1 MNSQEK
7 MVFRDTNVITR
18 DQISREFLR
27 PELLRLQL
35 GDARVKK
42 SPIDIGSLAYFKRA
56 VASRANADKGIPVA
70 ELSLV
75 ESRRKLIINL
85 LDWFQGF
92 RDTTVLL
99 RWRLLE
105 GVVAWLNENGYVDI
119 FSDAIQASKAY
130 IAYTDF
136 LNHLLMGGKFSP
148 RHANALQKTFQQVIK
163 LQLPGDFKYIIRG
176 AVVVSPTRNNIR
188 PPRQSD
194 VQMFKDVCL
203 AVSRCYSEFVL
214 NQEPYPCVVKIRDY
228 EVVKFPSKSG
238 AVGPV
243 SECPPCYNVEH
254 RRISTLDEYVS
265 RLEKKGRKVIVGNIK
280 FDLNKIQDNFVAA
293 NTDGRHYDRIL
304 MAALAAKAYAAL
316 FLLITGA
323 SPTELEQFE
332 YEDAL
337 EVEQSSLKKELSAIK
352 FRAGGKETG
361 YVIGRKEGLPLLRE
375 YLKLREWILDGQL
388 FDKLFFTI
396 SSKGGEF
403 GRVFSKLHA
412 PDSMQTFYNSISGVF
427 LDQKYPNITSRKIR
441 KHKSNVQHAARFAPD
456 TVAKSLN
463 HTRAVNFLAY
473 AEATLEQQESEFGAY
488 WESVRH
494 AAQKVRKRSES
505 PSETT
510 ISIATGHCEAFNSP
524 TPILY
529 SNSVV
534 IEPNCRTQYGC
545 LYCTYYV
552 CHSDE
557 EDVHKL
563 LSLRY
568 VINAVRNTAG
578 DISHAE
584 TLFKDLSIRIEFI
597 LDAISDRSEVVAQ
610 MVARM
615 KNKVYELGVLT
626 QFWEKRLQR
635 YEQMGVVF

>member
-7 MVFRDTNVITR
+7 MVFRDTDIITR
-18 DQISREFLR
+18 DQIGREFLR

-42 SPIDIGSLAYFKRA
+42 SPIDIGSLAYSKRA
-56 VASRANADKGIPVA
+56 VGSRAHSDRGISVI
-70 ELSLV
+70 ESSLV

-85 LDWFQGF
+85 LDWFQGC

-105 GVVAWLNENGYVDI
+105 GVVDWINENGFVEI
-119 FSDAIQASKAY
+119 FSDAIQAAKAY
-130 IAYTDF
+130 FAYTDF
-136 LNHLLMGGKFSP
+136 LNGLLMEGKFTP
-148 RHANALQKTFQQVIK
+148 RHANALQKVFQQLVK
-163 LQLPGDFKYIIRG
+163 LQLPEDFKYIVRS
-176 AVVVSPTRNNIR
+176 AVVISPTRNDIR

-203 AVSRCYSEFVL
+203 AVGRCYSKFVL
-214 NQEPYPCVVKIRDY
+214 SNEPYPCVVKIRDY

-238 AVGPV
+238 AVGPL
-243 SECPPCYNVEH
+243 SECPACYNVED

-265 RLEKKGRKVIVGNIK
+265 RLGKKGRKINVGNIR
-280 FDLNKIQDNFVAA
+280 FDLKKIQASFGAA
-293 NTDGRHYDRIL
+293 NTDERHYDRIL

-337 EVEQSSLKKELSAIK
+337 EVEKSSLKKELSAIK

-361 YVIGRKEGLPLLRE
+361 YVLGRKEGLPLLKE
-375 YLKLREWILDGQL
+375 YLKLREWILDGQF

-427 LDQKYPNITSRKIR
+427 LDPKYPNITSRKIR
-441 KHKSNVQHAARFAPD
+441 KHKSNTQHAARFAPD
-456 TVAKSLN
+456 TVAESLN
-463 HTRAVNFLAY
+463 HTKAVNFLAY
-473 AEATLEQQESEFGAY
+473 AEATLEQQESEFGTY

-494 AAQKVRKRSES
+494 AAQMVRERSDN
-505 PSETT
+505 PPETT

-524 TPILY
+524 TPVLD
-529 SNSVV
+529 SDTVV

-568 VINAVRNTAG
+568 VINAVRDKAG

-597 LDAISDRSEVVAQ
+597 LDAIADRSEVVAQ

-626 QFWEKRLQR
+626 QFWEERLQR
-635 YEQMGVVF
+635 YEKMGVVF